1 MGAWFQKFKKKRR
14 KKAADNSFPVS
25 KSVFHLTFSN
35 KREPFPMSSLKYA
48 RKKETMR
55 DCHRLYNKMK
65 IESTCSYEKIN
76 LYSYQ
81 IYEVF
86 ISALPLSLEHMN
98 THLKR

>member
-1 MGAWFQKFKKKRR
+1 
-14 KKAADNSFPVS
+14 
-25 KSVFHLTFSN
+25 
-35 KREPFPMSSLKYA
+35 MSSLKYA

-98 THLKR
+98 THLKRWGCDLFNKMIESLEILHCYSAKAGAVNKHI